1 MTKAGHSA
9 QAQASPRFVLI
20 SAEIMSTLGGGF
32 RQARWCDLFLRR
44 GFPVMILN
52 ASGIGSLAEAEVE
65 SVAELKEQRTR
76 WVRGS
81 SPQAGVRTG
90 AGARLARRLKHIF
103 LVDFLYPVNFLL
115 FMRLR
120 QKLAS
125 SPGQVVLL
133 CSSPPFALALVAA
146 IVKHFWKDRVVF
158 ALDMR
163 DLWSLHSA
171 FPGPKLH
178 KRWIERWVLRRADS
192 FTTVSV
198 GLAKR
203 FEEAFGVRPTVVY
216 NVATHVE
223 KAAALVEPLDWTSF
237 SPTLNQESRKLV
249 YTGSIPEGFYD
260 LDEFTASIELFAS
273 QTPSCAT
280 QLQLVFVGASG
291 ELASRVARAAVPK
304 DLVVFLPQA
313 THENVAKLQAAADAL
328 LFLGYKADDNQ
339 GQVSIKLFEYFRR
352 GRPVLPAFI
361 KPGSDVDFLIDLYC
375 GFCPHL
381 NSTAALAEA
390 LSGLARDDAGS
401 LPRAT
406 NAGADQN
413 LLRAY
418 DEVADRILG
427 MLTGAERSHPVGGA
441 ARGSSTIANS

>member
-1 MTKAGHSA
+1 MT
-9 QAQASPRFVLI
+9 
-20 SAEIMSTLGGGF
+20 TLGGGF

-44 GFPVMILN
+44 GFPVVILN
-52 ASGIGSLAEAEVE
+52 ASGMTSLAEAVVG
-65 SVAELKEQRTR
+65 SVAELKEQRAR
-76 WVRGS
+76 WIEGS
-81 SPQAGVRTG
+81 KPQAGVRTG
-90 AGARLARRLKHIF
+90 LVARLARRLKHI
-103 LVDFLYPVNFLL
+103 LLADFLYPVNFLL
-115 FMRLR
+115 FARLR
-120 QKLAS
+120 QKLKT
-125 SPGQVVLL
+125 PGQVVLL

-146 IVKHFWKDRVVF
+146 IVKHIWKDRIVF

-171 FPGPKLH
+171 FPGPNFH
-178 KRWIERWVLRRADS
+178 KRWIERWVLRKADS

-198 GLAKR
+198 GLATR
-203 FEEAFGVRPTVVY
+203 FEEAFGVQPTVVY

-223 KAAALVEPLDWTSF
+223 TTAALAEPLNWTSF
-237 SPTLNQESRKLV
+237 APTLNQKSRKLV

-260 LDEFTASIELFAS
+260 LDEFTASIEQFAA

-291 ELASRVARAAVPK
+291 ELASKVARAAVPK

-313 THENVAKLQAAADAL
+313 THENVAKLQTAADAL
-328 LFLGYKADDNQ
+328 LFLGYKANDNQ

-361 KPGSDVDFLIDLYC
+361 RSGSDVDFLIDLYC

-381 NSTAALAEA
+381 GSATALAEA
-390 LSGLARDDAGS
+390 LSHLARGDVS
-401 LPRAT
+401 NLPRAR
-406 NAGADQN
+406 NASADQQ

-418 DEVADRILG
+418 GEAADRILR
-427 MLTGAERSHPVGGA
+427 MLEGAGSSHPGG
-441 ARGSSTIANS
+441 GTTSSVPTTASS